1 MTELPLH
8 PQFVHLPLALA
19 LILPILAIVLAFLIK
34 SEKFPPQVW
43 TIIVGMQLVAT
54 VSGYVAMS
62 LGEDEEEVVE
72 KVVGK
77 EALHRHEEHA
87 EMFVASSV
95 ASTVFSATVLLV
107 KLNAKFPL
115 MLVSFILMLGQLFL
129 GVRSGQSGGALVYVH
144 KAAEA
149 YSQNESAGE
158 PQGLLPTPGMNTSES
173 EYPQDENDYA
183 PGEAVEE
190 DESEE
195 NREDD

>member
-19 LILPILAIVLAFLIK
+19 LILPVLSILLALLIK
-34 SEKFPPQVW
+34 SEKFPRQVW
-43 TIIVGMQLVAT
+43 AIIVGLQLVAT

-62 LGEDEEEVVE
+62 LGENEEEIVE

-87 EMFVASSV
+87 EMFVASTV
-95 ASTVFSATVLLV
+95 AATVFSATVLFV
-107 KLNAKFPL
+107 KTSAQFPL
-115 MLVSFILMLGQLFL
+115 TLVSFIFMLGQLFL
-129 GVRSGQSGGALVYVH
+129 GIRTGQSGGALVYVH

-149 YSQNESAGE
+149 YSQGKSSHG
-158 PQGLLPTPGMNTSES
+158 PQSLLPTPGMNTSES
-173 EYPQDENDYA
+173 EHPDDENDYA

-190 DESEE
+190 DETEE
-195 NREDD
+195 DREDD

>member
-19 LILPILAIVLAFLIK
+19 IILPILAILLSLLIK
-34 SEKFPPQVW
+34 SEKFPSQVW
-43 TIIVGMQLVAT
+43 TIIVGLQLVAT

-62 LGEDEEEVVE
+62 LGENEEEIVE

-77 EALHRHEEHA
+77 EALHHHEEHA
-87 EMFVASSV
+87 EMFVAATV
-95 ASTVFSATVLLV
+95 AASVFSATVLFV
-107 KLNAKFPL
+107 KTSAQFPL

-149 YSQNESAGE
+149 YSQNRLSQE

-173 EYPQDENDYA
+173 EHPEDENDYA

-190 DESEE
+190 DETEE
-195 NREDD
+195 DREDD